1 MEQNNCWLP
10 PLNPYDFDVDY
21 KQYEASL
28 YKKYRDD
35 FINTHP
41 LFDGKIVKVRFLPI
55 IDGYEE
61 SFIHF
66 TCKNYANVENRE
78 PDFKRC
84 ERLHWI
90 RKVIENYLCK
100 NLCSNSECDGIKI
113 WEEPWKM
120 YSRVH
125 FLFEEERYLVI
136 IEKRADYNLLITAYY
151 LEYDNAL
158 EKQLKHYKQF
168 KKAKDAS
175 QTETSSE
182 TPSTTSR

>member
-10 PLNPYDFDVDY
+10 PLNPFDFENDY
-21 KQYEASL
+21 QEYENNL
-28 YKKYRDD
+28 YLKYQRD
-35 FINTHP
+35 FINTQP
-41 LFDGKIVKVRFLPI
+41 FFEGKQVKVRFYPKI
-55 IDGYEE
+55 NGYEE

-66 TCKNYANVENRE
+66 TCKNYENIEERE
-78 PDFKRC
+78 LDFRRC

-90 RKVIENYLCK
+90 RRVIENYLCK
-100 NLCSNSECDGIKI
+100 NTCTNSNCDGIKI
-113 WEEPWKM
+113 WEEPYKM
-120 YSRVH
+120 YLRVH

-136 IEKRADYNLLITAYY
+136 IEKRKDYNLLITAYY

-158 EKQLKHYKQF
+158 EKQLKRYCRF

-175 QTETSSE
+175 DSETSSE

>member
-1 MEQNNCWLP
+1 MYGRQEQMDKSTCWLP
-10 PLNPYDFDVDY
+10 PINPYDFELDY
-21 KQYEASL
+21 KVYEASL
-28 YKKYRDD
+28 YQKYKAD
-35 FINTHP
+35 FISTHP
-41 LFDGKIVKVRFLPI
+41 LFEGKIVKVRFLPI

-66 TCKNYANVENRE
+66 TCKNYENVDNRE

-100 NLCSNSECDGIKI
+100 GICSETDCEGIKI

-120 YSRVH
+120 YKRVH

-136 IEKRADYNLLITAYY
+136 IEKREKYNLLITAYY

-158 EKQLKHYKQF
+158 EKQLKRYEQYK
-168 KKAKDAS
+168 
-175 QTETSSE
+175 TV
-182 TPSTTSR
+182 

>member
-1 MEQNNCWLP
+1 MEQNSCWLP
-10 PLNPYDFDVDY
+10 PLNPYDFGQEY
-21 KQYEASL
+21 KIYEAFL
-28 YKKYRDD
+28 YRKYRED
-35 FINTHP
+35 FIDTHP
-41 LFDGKIVKVRFLPI
+41 FFEGKIVKVRFQPI
-55 IDGYEE
+55 IDGYQE

-66 TCKNYANVENRE
+66 TCKNYENVENRE
-78 PDFKRC
+78 PDFRRC

-100 NLCSNSECDGIKI
+100 SSCKNSDCDGIKI

-136 IEKRADYNLLITAYY
+136 IEKRTDYNLLITAYY

-158 EKQLKHYKQF
+158 EKQLKRYNQF

-175 QTETSSE
+175 VTETSSE